1 MGKYKTLAQNTGFVF
16 IGTIG
21 SKVINLIMLPL
32 YTRWMAPEAFGAVD
46 TMNTYA
52 MFIVGFV
59 CLCIPD
65 AIFIF
70 PRNVDEKKKSE
81 YFSSGI
87 CFSLL
92 ALAASAVLFCGAQ
105 VWMKSQRMD
114 NVFSDYAWL
123 IYGLMVTSFAQ
134 NYFQSFVR
142 SLDKMLQY
150 SISGIVH
157 TFSIAAYSIL
167 LIPKFGLYGYA
178 FAMMLANVTATLY
191 SFFSSGSIKYLSLQN
206 STINSVKEMLAYS
219 APLLPNGIMWWL
231 VDGVNRPVM
240 ETYLGLS
247 AIGLYAVAQ
256 KFSGLLYSMLNIFT
270 LGWSNSAIDE
280 YGKPGFEK
288 FYNNY
293 LKILSTTLVIGG
305 IFLCAFSRTLV
316 KIFASPEYF
325 EAYKYIPILTLGVIF
340 SGMSG
345 TVGGVFSAVKKSK
358 YFFYSSVFGG
368 VSSVVALMMLTPRL
382 GLLGT
387 TISVG
392 FSFFIMLLARAYF
405 SWHYVKILNVGFYF
419 LLFGLYILLVVLEF
433 TIDASWRFGVYVAVL
448 ALITLFCRREIT
460 QIVQLVKSKIKERNI
475 NK

>member
-1 MGKYKTLAQNTGFVF
+1 MGKYKTLAKNTGFVF

-70 PRNVDEKKKSE
+70 PRNVDDKKKSE

-87 CFSLL
+87 YFSIV
-92 ALAASAVLFCGAQ
+92 ALVVSATLFWG
-105 VWMKSQRMD
+105 VSTWMNAKGMN
-114 NVFSDYAWL
+114 NVFSNYSWL
-123 IYGLMVTSFAQ
+123 IYGLMVTSFMQ
-134 NYFQSFVR
+134 NYFQSFTR

-150 SISGIVH
+150 SIAGMVL
-157 TFSIAAYSIL
+157 TFSIAAFSIL

-178 FAMMLANVTATLY
+178 YAQMLANIAATLY
-191 SFFSSGSIKYLSLQN
+191 SFFSSGSYRYLTLHN
-206 STINSVKEMLAYS
+206 STVSSVKEMLAYS

-240 ETYLGLS
+240 EKYLGLA

-256 KFSGLLYSMLNIFT
+256 KFSGLLYSMLNILT
-270 LGWSNSAIDE
+270 LSWTNSAIDE
-280 YGKPGFEK
+280 YGKPGYEK

-293 LKILSTTLVIGG
+293 LKLMSTALVIGG
-305 IFLCAFSRTLV
+305 IFICALSQPLV
-316 KIFASPEYF
+316 RLFAAPEYF
-325 EAYKYIPILTLGVIF
+325 EAYKYVPVLTLGVIF

-368 VSSVVALMMLTPRL
+368 MASVIALFVLTPLL
-382 GLLGT
+382 GLMGT

-392 FSFFIMLLARAYF
+392 FSFFIMLLARVNY
-405 SWHYVKILNVGFYF
+405 SWRYVKILNIPFYF
-419 LLFGLYILLVVLEF
+419 LLFAMYILLVVLEI
-433 TIDASWRFGVYVAVL
+433 TVSSYWRFAVYAAVL
-448 ALITLFCRREIT
+448 VVITLLSQK
-460 QIVQLVKSKIKERNI
+460 QIKQVVSIAKDKLKSRKN
-475 NK
+475 